1 MASSIIN
8 QFRENYSIITIH
20 GTKEVY
26 IENFISI
33 ISLTE
38 TETTIKAKGET
49 ITLFGEKLQI
59 EYFNKNDLKISGIIN
74 SISFKEGC
82 E

>member
-1 MASSIIN
+1 MASIIN

-49 ITLFGEKLQI
+49 ITLSGEKLQI

-74 SISFKEGC
+74 SISFKENS